1 MNDMEGND
9 LALFEHVTRQLNGV
23 PLPAVGN
30 LAVNLLVNAV
40 RQSEATWNGAE
51 GMVDL
56 LFGRV
61 KTALHGQYDA
71 VTGKR
76 RAVLPVTQVVQMPF
90 HDERQKGNGRG

>member
-9 LALFEHVTRQLNGV
+9 LALFEHVIRQLNGV

-40 RQSEATWNGAE
+40 RQSEATRKNAE
-51 GMVDL
+51 EMVDT
-56 LFGRV
+56 LFSRA
-61 KTALHGQYDA
+61 KTALFEQYDA

-76 RAVLPVTQVVQMPF
+76 RAVVPVTQVVQMPF
-90 HDERQKGNGRG
+90 HDERKKGNGHL